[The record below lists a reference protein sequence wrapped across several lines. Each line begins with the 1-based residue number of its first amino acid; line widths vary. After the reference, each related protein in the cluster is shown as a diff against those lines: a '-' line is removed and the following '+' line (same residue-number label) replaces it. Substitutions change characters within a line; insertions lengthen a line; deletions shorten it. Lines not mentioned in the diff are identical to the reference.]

1 MDVKKKTFLENLRVK
16 TKFPNRKKPGKKPLA
31 KQGRMLAHRRSSS
44 VPDLRFVPGEAF
56 STESVDTTSDAI
68 FFGISPGFSDTDSI
82 ASGSIPDG
90 PLFTEKLTESVPE
103 TRLRVSTDNR
113 ATGFNRISAPVE
125 ASTLYE
131 EIDDAIKSGSQT
143 NVNLTGE
150 AVYAQVNKRA
160 MENAPKFT
168 FEPIP
173 APRSVYKNAQVLSPR
188 PDLGERENLSG
199 EMVCI
204 PEETPADRVPQS
216 SITAALARANSLGDQ
231 VSPGIEK
238 KTTMLEQKKASFE
251 DVTPAIRRNAL
262 VTDTLGTLQ
271 ESVEQKKAS
280 FEDVTPAIRR
290 NALVTDTLGT
300 LQESVEQ
307 KKASFED
314 VTPAIRRNALVT
326 DTLGTLQESSDGLSL
341 DSFCATPNEDRV
353 NMTWTTDSEEL
364 ERELFPPSTMKE
376 LGMEDTLQGGQLE
389 DPLEEIAET
398 TSEIF
403 EYFDETI
410 QDPSENL
417 VKDPQGPV
425 PLQRYLLSINLKQ
438 GKNLVIRDK
447 RSGTSD
453 PYVKFK
459 LEGKQF
465 YKSKVVYKNLNPRWN
480 ESFSYPLRDREHI
493 VEVRVY
499 DKNRTSDD
507 FMGSSTIS
515 LKNLDL
521 DKTHEMELHLDDPKS
536 KEDDMGVILVDV
548 RLMYRDATIKR
559 GPNIVFSLCVTTAE
573 TGNGKCLSKTLLC
586 DSVSNRRG
594 VYGRSRRGTLLFEAC
609 CQCGM
614 PKIGKADN
622 SQYAKCPA
630 SPHSVWEP
638 VMSGTVT
645 ARDIWLLADV
655 PLFLSLQE
663 PQWCGLPVRRDVL
676 MCSNRDVLYSATP
689 TGRPA
694 EVQKNQLKNQMWT
707 GVLSITLVEG
717 LDLPQYGHG
726 DIYVRFRLGDQKY
739 RSKNLCIQPNPQWRE
754 QFDFNQFEDIQEPL
768 QVEVYSKRGRKSE
781 ESWGMFEID
790 QSRLQL
796 NERQLCTHALDPG
809 KGRLVCLVTLRL
821 SWGVSISDCGTATLE
836 KPDERDNIV
845 EKFSLKNSHKCVG
858 EVGFLQVKVIKAN
871 DLPATDLN
879 GKSNPLCVIELGNSK
894 LQTHAVYKN
903 LNPEWNKALTFPI
916 KDINDVMEL
925 TVLDDNGD
933 NILGKVAIPLLTVQN
948 GQQICLF
955 LKKEDLESV
964 SKGTITL
971 ELEVVYNKVRAG
983 IRTFRPK
990 EGKLMEENPKFSKKL
1005 LARNIYR
1012 VRKISTAVLYTLQY
1026 IKSCFQW
1033 ESTQR
1038 SLIAFLIF
1046 LVTVWHGELFM
1057 LPLFLLLLIVWNY
1070 FHLTKGKASSNQDLV
1085 NMSIGDDEE
1094 EGEKEC
1100 GKKGLMDKIHMV
1112 QEVVLAVQN
1121 ALEELSNIGERI
1133 KNIFNWSVPF
1143 LSCLACLVLFLAT
1156 ALLYFIPMRYIVL
1169 IWGVNKFTKK
1179 LRNPYT
1185 IDNNEIL
1192 DFLKRVPSDVQK
1204 VQYSAL
1210 RAPTSQSQPRKKR

>member
-16 TKFPNRKKPGKKPLA
+16 TKFPNLKKQGKKPLA
-31 KQGRMLAHRRSSS
+31 KQGRMLAHRRSIS
-44 VPDLRFVPGEAF
+44 VPDLRFVPGETF
-56 STESVDTTSDAI
+56 STESHSGAI

-90 PLFTEKLTESVPE
+90 PLFTEKLTDSVPE

-131 EIDDAIKSGSQT
+131 EINDAIKSGSET

-160 MENAPKFT
+160 KENAPKFT

-188 PDLGERENLSG
+188 PDLGERENLLG
-199 EMVCI
+199 EIVCI
-204 PEETPADRVPQS
+204 LEDTTLDIVPQG
-216 SITAALARANSLGDQ
+216 SIAAALARANSLGDQ
-231 VSPGIEK
+231 VSPYIEK
-238 KTTMLEQKKASFE
+238 KTTMFEQKKASFE
-251 DVTPAIRRNAL
+251 NLTPPAIRGNTPGDRTSL
-262 VTDTLGTLQ
+262 VIDTLGTPQ
-271 ESVEQKKAS
+271 ESA
-280 FEDVTPAIRR
+280 
-290 NALVTDTLGT
+290 
-300 LQESVEQ
+300 
-307 KKASFED
+307 
-314 VTPAIRRNALVT
+314 
-326 DTLGTLQESSDGLSL
+326 DGLSL
-341 DSFCATPNEDRV
+341 DSACDTPNEDRV

-376 LGMEDTLQGGQLE
+376 LCMEETLQGGQLE

-398 TSEIF
+398 TSEICDF
-403 EYFDETI
+403 FDETI

-417 VKDPQGPV
+417 VSSHLRAVKDPQGPV

-480 ESFSYPLRDREHI
+480 ESFSHPLRDREHI

-521 DKTHEMELHLDDPKS
+521 YKTYEMELRLDDPKS

-548 RLMYRDATIKR
+548 CLMFRDATIKR
-559 GPNIVFSLCVTTAE
+559 GP
-573 TGNGKCLSKTLLC
+573 KW
-586 DSVSNRRG
+586 
-594 VYGRSRRGTLLFEAC
+594 
-609 CQCGM
+609 Q
-614 PKIGKADN
+614 
-622 SQYAKCPA
+622 AKKNK
-630 SPHSVWEP
+630 
-638 VMSGTVT
+638 
-645 ARDIWLLADV
+645 
-655 PLFLSLQE
+655 QN
-663 PQWCGLPVRRDVL
+663 Q
-676 MCSNRDVLYSATP
+676 ATP

-694 EVQKNQLKNQMWT
+694 EVPKNQLKNQMWT

-739 RSKNLCIQPNPQWRE
+739 KSKNLCIQPNPQWRE
-754 QFDFNQFEDIQEPL
+754 QFDFNQFEVIQEPL
-768 QVEVYSKRGRKSE
+768 QVEVYSKRGRKGE
-781 ESWGMFEID
+781 ESWGMFDID

-796 NERQLCTHALDPG
+796 NERQLYTQALDPG
-809 KGRLVCLVTLRL
+809 KGRLVCLVTLRP
-821 SWGVSISDCGTATLE
+821 SWGVSISDSETATLE
-836 KPDERDNIV
+836 KPDERDKLM
-845 EKFSLKNSHKCVG
+845 EKFSLKNSHKSVG

-894 LQTHAVYKN
+894 LQTHAVHKT

-916 KDINDVMEL
+916 KDIHDVIEL
-925 TVLDDNGD
+925 TVLDENGD

-955 LKKEDLESV
+955 LKKEDLESA
-964 SKGTITL
+964 SKGTVTL

-1057 LPLFLLLLIVWNY
+1057 LPLFLLLLIGWNY

-1094 EGEKEC
+1094 EGEKES

-1156 ALLYFIPMRYIVL
+1156 ALLYFIPVRYIVL